1 MDMKQMQEMM
11 TRAQEMQ
18 QQMQQ
23 KMRETQVEASAG
35 GGAVVVRMNGE
46 KQVLSIK
53 IEKDA
58 ASDVEML
65 QDLVTGGGER
75 SRAQGR
81 CSRAIATGR
90 IAGRNGAAAGTVLTD
105 G

>member
-23 KMRETQVEASAG
+23 KMRETHVEASSG

-46 KQVLSIK
+46 KLLLSVK

-58 ASDVEML
+58 ANDVEML
-65 QDLVTGGGER
+65 QDLITAAVNEAVRKVDATMQSQLGGMLG
-75 SRAQGR
+75 GM
-81 CSRAIATGR
+81 GLPP
-90 IAGRNGAAAGTVLTD
+90 GLF
-105 G
+105 

>member
-1 MDMKQMQEMM
+1 MDPKQMHEMM

-35 GGAVVVRMNGE
+35 GGAIVVRMNGE
-46 KQVLSIK
+46 KQVLSVR

-58 ASDVEML
+58 VSDVEML
-65 QDLVTGGGER
+65 QDLVMAAVNEAIRKVDSSMQSQLGGLLG
-75 SRAQGR
+75 GM
-81 CSRAIATGR
+81 GLPP
-90 IAGRNGAAAGTVLTD
+90 GLF
-105 G
+105 

>member
-1 MDMKQMQEMM
+1 MDPKQMQEMM

-23 KMRETQVEASAG
+23 KMRETHVEASAG
-35 GGAVVVRMNGE
+35 GGDIVVRMNGE

-58 ASDVEML
+58 TGDVEML
-65 QDLVTGGGER
+65 QDLVKAAVNEAVRKVDAAMQSQLGGLLG
-75 SRAQGR
+75 GM
-81 CSRAIATGR
+81 GLPP
-90 IAGRNGAAAGTVLTD
+90 GLF
-105 G
+105 